1 MCIYIY
7 MCVYICEYIYVYK
20 MMYKYLVQQN
30 GSMITFKINVRV
42 THRVLCFFSSANHI
56 PCWCL
61 FWLKSLQCLPACFQ
75 GLVLWQ
81 VSSCLLRSV
90 HVEMKAELHTPH
102 CNPFPFLLFLLIKY
116 LSFYPLLP
124 PASINLT

>member
-1 MCIYIY
+1 
-7 MCVYICEYIYVYK
+7 

-116 LSFYPLLP
+116 LSFYPLLL

>member
-1 MCIYIY
+1 
-7 MCVYICEYIYVYK
+7 

-90 HVEMKAELHTPH
+90 HVEMKAELHTLH

-116 LSFYPLLP
+116 LSFYPLLL